1 MNTTQIENILRQA
14 PQPRPPGNLHQRL
27 KAQALSTPLNA
38 SAVLIEHRSGGASW
52 LRRWWPTLA
61 PAAITLACAATVT
74 LQQSQLQQIQS
85 DLGKRPSVAS
95 NSARV
100 SEVVGG
106 GQTASAPAPDEI
118 EVMRL
123 KALIASLTADISN
136 LEQIKTE
143 NGRLRA
149 ELASRAAAAFTPE
162 ETKAMDEAK
171 DRAMRIQCVNNLK
184 QLGLAVRLWS
194 IDHHGFSP
202 QDVLS
207 LSNEIS
213 GSFKILVCP
222 ADTGRQPAVDA
233 SSFTPANTSYEYLA
247 PVTPETE
254 PQRIL
259 FRCPIHG
266 NLGLIDG
273 SVQSEVAKNH
283 PNWIVQRDGKLF
295 MEVPQAEANPA
306 LPGIQPESGA
316 PAPPDA
322 PNQNQ

>member
-1 MNTTQIENILRQA
+1 MNTTQIENILRRA
-14 PQPRPPGNLHQRL
+14 PQPRPPGNLQQRL
-27 KAQALSTPLNA
+27 KAQALSAPRNTSP
-38 SAVLIEHRSGGASW
+38 VLLEQRSGASW

-61 PAAITLACAATVT
+61 PTAITLACAATVT
-74 LQQSQLQQIQS
+74 LQRNQLQQLQS
-85 DLGKRPSVAS
+85 ELAKRPLAAS
-95 NSARV
+95 NPVRT
-100 SEVVGG
+100 SEPAGAG
-106 GQTASAPAPDEI
+106 ENASAPASEAN
-118 EVMRL
+118 ELARL
-123 KALIASLTADISN
+123 KALIASLNADISK
-136 LEQIKTE
+136 LERIQTE

-149 ELASRAAAAFTPE
+149 ELASRAAGAFTPE
-162 ETKAMDEAK
+162 ETKAMEEAR

-184 QLGLAVRLWS
+184 QLGLAVRIWS

-222 ADTGRQPAVDA
+222 ADTGRQPAADA

-247 PVTPETE
+247 PAAPETE

-273 SVQSEVAKNH
+273 SVQSEVSKRH

-322 PNQNQ
+322 SNQNQ